1 MTALEEYT
9 AHHSE
14 SLHTIMYEWGWRTFE
29 GMFRRHLLRKAR
41 EEMRQMRD
49 LRLAAIDAN
58 MNYDSKE
65 NASARQQKIEGL
77 QETYEEAVRTLYAPP
92 HAIDAGVVDPDLD
105 DDPLF
110 APVARK
116 RALEAAQPL
125 VEQAGMGNQLLEAG
139 DES

>member
-14 SLHTIMYEWGWRTFE
+14 TVEQIMYDWPWRRFE

-41 EEMRQMRD
+41 EEMRQIRD

-65 NASARQQKIEGL
+65 NASAREQKTSGL
-77 QETYEEAVRTLYAPP
+77 QEAYEQGVRMLYASP
-92 HAIDAGVVDPDLD
+92 HDSEAGVVDADLE

-110 APVARK
+110 APVARR
-116 RALEAAQPL
+116 RAREAAQPL
-125 VEQAGMGNQLLEAG
+125 VEQAGAGRRLLEAG
-139 DES
+139 GE